1 MSGSSLRPLVA
12 VVNLTAAEEEVR
24 SSSVNSGSIFGG
36 MVDRLNKQR
45 PIIEEAVCD
54 QRDTKI
60 FVLLSLAS

>member
-12 VVNLTAAEEEVR
+12 VVNRTAAEEEVR

-54 QRDTKI
+54 QRDTKN